1 MCWCDLKFVTSYRM
15 NKKNILIFSQSG
27 EAFSIFIY
35 SSSWQEGFILRIRSP
50 RNRPRNSYIHLYFFL
65 INSYFLSLL
74 SIIDIF
80 YLVVSIY
87 HVAIFIGFCQGHSH
101 VCFVEYKYNQ
111 IYSNS
116 NNDSNKDIYVFWS
129 LL

>member
-1 MCWCDLKFVTSYRM
+1 M
-15 NKKNILIFSQSG
+15 
-27 EAFSIFIY
+27 
-35 SSSWQEGFILRIRSP
+35 
-50 RNRPRNSYIHLYFFL
+50 
-65 INSYFLSLL
+65 SLL

-80 YLVVSIY
+80 YLAVSIY

-116 NNDSNKDIYVFWS
+116 NNDSNKDIFVFWS